1 MSVNPNQS
9 WITASNALFGTGSGN
24 TFNQVIA
31 NQVISATNAT
41 YETRYDL
48 SGTGITNAV
57 NLGKY
62 VIGYDASAS
71 GPRAEIIPTSGGQI
85 GFFGNSAGSYWAVG
99 NNNPANIGV
108 ALNTFSSMTGT
119 SAQPGVLDLNG
130 LISTLK
136 VVYPPIVK

>member
-1 MSVNPNQS
+1 MSINPNQA
-9 WITASNALFGTGSGN
+9 WITPQNALFGTGSGN

-31 NQVISATNAT
+31 NQVISATNST
-41 YETRYDL
+41 YETRWDL

-57 NLGKY
+57 NLGRY
-62 VIGYDASAS
+62 VIGYDATGNGA
-71 GPRAEIIPTSGGQI
+71 RVDIIPTQGGMI
-85 GFFGNSAGSYWAVG
+85 GFSGTTTGSYWCMG
-99 NNNPANIGV
+99 NNDTGNIGV